1 MLVRMMS
8 RSMYHDDEGCM
19 QNKDFDKFVARQQ
32 GTSLDTNIDWAGMR
46 DEWLRNLDSL
56 YREIVGFL
64 REYIDA
70 GSISYSFSDMELI
83 EENIGKYLAK
93 RMDIKIGRQLVSLV
107 PVGTLLVGS
116 KGRVD
121 AVGSTG
127 SALILLLDKRAK
139 SAADLIQVRVSIK
152 GSPPPLAPRK
162 ELISWAWKIVVKAAK
177 SRFVDLEKESFLALL
192 MEIANA

>member
-1 MLVRMMS
+1 MMS

-70 GSISYSFSDMELI
+70 GSISYSFSDRKLI
-83 EENIGKYLAK
+83 EENIGEYLAK
-93 RMDIKIGRQLVSLV
+93 RMAIKIGRQRVSLV
-107 PVGTLLVGS
+107 PVGTLLIAC

-121 AVGSTG
+121 VVGSAG
-127 SALILLLDKRAK
+127 RAQLLLLGR
-139 SAADLIQVRVSIK
+139 L
-152 GSPPPLAPRK
+152 
-162 ELISWAWKIVVKAAK
+162 
-177 SRFVDLEKESFLALL
+177 
-192 MEIANA
+192 

>member
-1 MLVRMMS
+1 
-8 RSMYHDDEGCM
+8 MYHDDEGCM